1 VAINGYK
8 IEFMKHV
15 FPMLRR
21 PVGVKEA
28 DVRDKAESLSDG
40 LRRLFWEATALNWEL
55 ILGFPT

>member
-1 VAINGYK
+1 MAINGYK

-28 DVRDKAESLSDG
+28 DVRESDDPASLAADD
-40 LRRLFWEATALNWEL
+40 LRGSL
-55 ILGFPT
+55 